1 MEMDFLN
8 KVKILSDLWINYRD
22 DDDFD
27 DFIQYNDL
35 GLPLAYLINTELA
48 AVTDQGRIYI
58 EETYNLL
65 CAALDIDLNG
75 EYNSLIDMFNKSEEK

>member
-27 DFIQYNDL
+27 DFMQYNDL

-75 EYNSLIDMFNKSEEK
+75 EYNSLIDMFNKSEEG

>member
-22 DDDFD
+22 DEDFD

>member
-75 EYNSLIDMFNKSEEK
+75 EYNSLIDMFNKSEEG

>member
-1 MEMDFLN
+1 MDFLN

-75 EYNSLIDMFNKSEEK
+75 EYNSLIDMFNKSEEG

>member
-1 MEMDFLN
+1 MATDFSN
-8 KVKILSDLWINYRD
+8 KIIILSDLWINYRD

-58 EETYNLL
+58 EETFNLL
-65 CAALDIDLNG
+65 CAALDIDLDG
-75 EYNSLIDMFNKSEEK
+75 EYNSLIEMFNKSEEK

>member
-1 MEMDFLN
+1 MAMDFSN
-8 KVKILSDLWINYRD
+8 KITILSDLWINYRD

-58 EETYNLL
+58 EETFNLL
-65 CAALDIDLNG
+65 CAALDIDLDG
-75 EYNSLIDMFNKSEEK
+75 EYNSLIEMFNKSEER

>member
-1 MEMDFLN
+1 MDFLN

-65 CAALDIDLNG
+65 CAALDIDLDG